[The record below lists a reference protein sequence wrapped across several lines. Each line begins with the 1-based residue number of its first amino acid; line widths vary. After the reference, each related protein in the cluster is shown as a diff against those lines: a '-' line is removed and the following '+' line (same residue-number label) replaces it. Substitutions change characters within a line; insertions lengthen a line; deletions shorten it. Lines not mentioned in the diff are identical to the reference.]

1 MKPVIILTTTPT
13 KNAAKHIAD
22 HLIEQHWAACVNIVQ
37 NSESVYI
44 WEGKIQNESEY
55 LLQIK
60 TDKSFIPKI
69 ELYFDEV
76 HPYDIPELIVI
87 DIIGGSHKYLDWMS
101 KAVNVS
107 LNA

>member
-22 HLIEQHWAACVNIVQ
+22 HLIKQHWAACVNIVQ
-37 NSESVYI
+37 NSQSVYM
-44 WEGKIQNESEY
+44 WKGKIQNESEY

-69 ELYFDEV
+69 ELYFDEA
-76 HPYDIPELIVI
+76 HLYDIPELIVI
-87 DIIGGSHKYLDWMS
+87 DIIGGSQKYLDWMS
-101 KAVNVS
+101 KAVKVS